1 MLARTAPKPE
11 STLLSTAMQMIC
23 GAIVL
28 GIAAMCAGDTHFS
41 LQPLMRNRWTLTAA
55 PNLLYNIN
63 DTEGDSVLG
72 VIVSG
77 TATASAQSAKI
88 SATIPATIS
97 AIIIVV
103 VVVRT
108 KTRVWQCCGGGRQ
121 VVHKFIV

>member
-63 DTEGDSVLG
+63 DTEGYDWRNYGLVGIHQANGKS
-72 VIVSG
+72 
-77 TATASAQSAKI
+77 
-88 SATIPATIS
+88 
-97 AIIIVV
+97 
-103 VVVRT
+103 
-108 KTRVWQCCGGGRQ
+108 
-121 VVHKFIV
+121 F